1 MLTYLKDEEEYKEQ
15 LGTEDVPKD
24 FKNLNIKA
32 SSYINFNTHGRID
45 TNNIPEEVKYTT
57 CLIINLLNEE
67 NQKLS
72 EIGNL
77 KSQNIEGWSESYSTP
92 EEIKADYED
101 KKQKDINQ
109 YLWNVIG
116 IDGNPL
122 LYCGVC

>member
-1 MLTYLKDEEEYKEQ
+1 MLTYLKNEDELKKQ

-24 FKNLNIKA
+24 FKNLNIEA
-32 SSYINFNTHGRID
+32 SAYINHKTFGRID
-45 TNNIPEEVKYTT
+45 KINIPEQVKYVT

-92 EEIKADYED
+92 EEIKQDYSD
-101 KKQKDINQ
+101 KKYTVLQEQ
-109 YLWNVIG
+109 LWNVIG

-122 LYCGVC
+122 LYAGVC